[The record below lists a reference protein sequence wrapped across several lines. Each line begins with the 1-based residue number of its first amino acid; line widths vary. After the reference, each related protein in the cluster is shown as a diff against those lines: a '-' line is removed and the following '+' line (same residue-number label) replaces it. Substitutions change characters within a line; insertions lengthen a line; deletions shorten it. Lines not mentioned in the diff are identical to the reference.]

1 MMEMMKKMLPPSTFA
16 VPVALTL
23 VNSFVSPM
31 QLQRCGSTSPILI
44 LVTTLIVI
52 SFRTAS
58 SAHAFT
64 IKHHPN
70 PITSEVSSSRETTG
84 MHNNN
89 ANTDA
94 VFDAIKVEYKQMASW
109 YDTFWHSYTLG
120 MCLLLLLLLLLVE
133 CHSRRHSNE
142 VYILFILPSSF
153 TVRMYYNTETL
164 KKPLS
169 QVVQLGGANAN
180 VVDVG
185 CGTGEFLRRLHQTCL
200 PITNNNLNNNNL
212 SKPKWIGVE
221 PSKEML
227 DEAQKKFDP
236 TNSLVD
242 LKQAPAE
249 RLPIEDSTADLVVS
263 TNAFH
268 FFRDKQRALGEIK
281 RIMKKNGTL
290 IITDWCNDYW
300 IVKFY
305 HWLERVRWNWRF
317 QDRYPG
323 PQSKSELVKLVQI
336 AGFGNIQSEKY
347 RVRVFWIFFWGMQ
360 TISAQKI
367 D

>member
-1 MMEMMKKMLPPSTFA
+1 MRFIYY
-16 VPVALTL
+16 
-23 VNSFVSPM
+23 SFF
-31 QLQRCGSTSPILI
+31 LHC
-44 LVTTLIVI
+44 
-52 SFRTAS
+52 
-58 SAHAFT
+58 
-64 IKHHPN
+64 
-70 PITSEVSSSRETTG
+70 TG
-84 MHNNN
+84 
-89 ANTDA
+89 
-94 VFDAIKVEYKQMASW
+94 
-109 YDTFWHSYTLG
+109 
-120 MCLLLLLLLLLVE
+120 
-133 CHSRRHSNE
+133 
-142 VYILFILPSSF
+142 
-153 TVRMYYNTETL
+153 YNTETL

-180 VVDVG
+180 VVDVA
-185 CGTGEFLRRLHQTCL
+185 CGTGEFLRRLYQACL
-200 PITNNNLNNNNL
+200 PMTNNNLNNNNL

-236 TNSLVD
+236 TNSLVE

-249 RLPIEDSTADLVVS
+249 RLPIEDSTADFVVS

-281 RIMKKNGTL
+281 RIMKKNGRL

-323 PQSKSELVKLVQI
+323 PLSKLELVKQVQI

-347 RVRVFWIFFWGMQ
+347 RLRVFWIFFWGMQ
-360 TISAQKI
+360 TISAQKV